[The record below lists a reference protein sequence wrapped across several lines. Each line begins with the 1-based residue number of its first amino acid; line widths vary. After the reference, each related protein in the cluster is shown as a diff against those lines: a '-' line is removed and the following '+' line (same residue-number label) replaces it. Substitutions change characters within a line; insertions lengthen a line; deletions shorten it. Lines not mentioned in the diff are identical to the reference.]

1 MSQRAVVIGGG
12 IVGCSTALALARN
25 GWSVLVVERLADVGQ
40 GSTAR
45 SSTVVRCHYTRP
57 EGVRLAVEGRSV
69 WQNWAEYVGLS
80 QPRATYKDVGVLFL
94 LKRHEKQGSGP
105 ETLGMKAEMDARA
118 IDARVQMM
126 EFAGVDVSFL
136 NTRRLQKQFPE
147 MVFQDSSVVGL
158 WEPDSGYVANPTGAV
173 EDLREAAERE
183 GVAFLFE
190 TELVGG
196 RSEWVEHRR
205 VLREVLIRRADG
217 ATATFGVD
225 AVVNCAGPHSH
236 SVNVALDCPLP
247 LSTTP
252 QRQFVVEATWSNPT
266 PLPAMAD
273 LDLGFY
279 IRPDR
284 DCFKIGAVL
293 PRDHVSFHHSPDLEL
308 NMEQQEAFQTRFLQ
322 NLHQRLPEVTL
333 SDIQVKVGIYDW
345 TVSDSY
351 PLLGGTDL
359 GRYYVAVG
367 TSGAWFKSGP
377 VIGQLLAER
386 IVRDF
391 CGDTRTLVTLPR
403 CGLKIDLARFSP
415 YR

>member
-1 MSQRAVVIGGG
+1 MSQRAVIIGGG
-12 IVGCSTALALARN
+12 IVGCSAALALARN
-25 GWSVLVVERLADVGQ
+25 GWSVLVVERRAGVGL

-45 SSTVVRCHYTRP
+45 SSAVVRCHYSRP

-69 WQNWAEYVGLS
+69 WQNWADFVGLEH
-80 QPRATYKDVGVLFL
+80 PRATYHDVGVLFL
-94 LKRHEKQGSGP
+94 LKRHLKQGTGP

-136 NTRRLQKQFPE
+136 NMRRLQKQFPT
-147 MVFQDSSVVGL
+147 MVFNDPNVVGL
-158 WEPDSGYVANPTGAV
+158 WEPDSGYVSNPTGAV
-173 EDLREAAERE
+173 EDLREAAEE
-183 GVAFLFE
+183 QGVAFLFE

-196 RSEWVEHRR
+196 HSEWVKEKR

-217 ATATFGVD
+217 ATAAFPVD
-225 AVVNCAGPHSH
+225 AVVNCAGPYSQ

-252 QRQFVVEATWSNPT
+252 QRQLVVEAIWTNPV
-266 PLPAMAD
+266 PLPALAD

-284 DCFKIGAVL
+284 DCFKVGAVL
-293 PRDHVSFHHSPDLEL
+293 PRDHVSFHHSPEI
-308 NMEQQEAFQTRFLQ
+308 EVSSEERASFEARFIRQLKV
-322 NLHQRLPEVTL
+322 RLPEVTL
-333 SDIQVKVGIYDW
+333 EDVQVTSGVYDW

-351 PLLGGTDL
+351 PLLGATEL

-386 IVRDF
+386 IVRDVS
-391 CGDTRTLVTLPR
+391 GDTRTLVTLPK